1 MKKSLVS
8 LLFVAIWFL
17 SSCDGKANGD
27 PITSASDELEGNWYL
42 LSRMYYHPEEITELQ
57 DYVGRGAAS
66 DGEYADVIYMYH
78 QVTDRF
84 THYFTPEQYQATL
97 NAYMGDTDPIV
108 GIGIYMDVR
117 QDTIQL
123 VHIVPN
129 SPASEAGLQRGDQ
142 ILSVNGNSVTDS
154 AVDLYGEYSK
164 GDVGTVLN
172 LVIRRAG
179 KSIEV
184 QLTKA
189 EIVIPNVW
197 LDFVDSIPI
206 IQVDFFAAA
215 DADGQNGTRD
225 EFYTALQNAG
235 DFDAAIIDLRGNP
248 GGSVDQCLGMVDDI
262 LDTGIIAYEIS
273 RSWDTKTDVVT
284 IDTASVWEV
293 KKGSPFEGRRYVFLA
308 DTGSAS
314 CSELM
319 LAGVQGNTDWP
330 IVGGTSYGKGIAQN
344 LYTTGAKGLAVIT
357 TTEFRDRHFVKYH
370 GVGIVPNY
378 RVLDADSALALALQL
393 AKGQTPAL
401 TKRGVGVEDWASV
414 HRVNA
419 RLEGRPVRPNGA
431 FRNMTQR

>member
-1 MKKSLVS
+1 MKTKLLCLLV
-8 LLFVAIWFL
+8 LFVSIL
-17 SSCDGKANGD
+17 TSCDGKANGD
-27 PITSASDELEGNWYL
+27 PVISVSEELEGNWYL
-42 LSRMYYHPEEITELQ
+42 LSRMYYHPEEITDLQ
-57 DYVGRGAAS
+57 DYVGLGASS
-66 DGEYADVIYMYH
+66 DGEYADVLYMYG

-97 NAYMGDTDPIV
+97 NAYMGDSDPIV
-108 GIGIYMDVR
+108 GIGIYMEVR
-117 QDTIQL
+117 NDTIQL

-129 SPASEAGLQRGDQ
+129 SPASAAGLQRGDQ
-142 ILSVNGNSVTDS
+142 ILYVNGRSVTDS

-172 LVIRRAG
+172 LVIGRAG
-179 KSIEV
+179 PSLEIS
-184 QLTKA
+184 LTKA

-197 LDFVDSIPI
+197 LDFVDSIPV

-235 DFDAAIIDLRGNP
+235 DFEAAIIDLRGNP

-284 IDTASVWEV
+284 IDTASVWDV
-293 KKGSPFEGRRYVFLA
+293 KEGSPFEGRRYVFLA

-330 IVGGTSYGKGIAQN
+330 IIGGTSYGKGIAQN

-357 TTEFRDRHFVKYH
+357 TTEFRDRNFVKYH
-370 GVGIVPNY
+370 GVGIVPDY

-393 AKGQTPAL
+393 AKGQSPTLA
-401 TKRGVGVEDWASV
+401 KRGNVVEDWSAV

-419 RLEGRPVRPNGA
+419 RLEGRPARPNGA
-431 FRNMTQR
+431 FRNRTQR